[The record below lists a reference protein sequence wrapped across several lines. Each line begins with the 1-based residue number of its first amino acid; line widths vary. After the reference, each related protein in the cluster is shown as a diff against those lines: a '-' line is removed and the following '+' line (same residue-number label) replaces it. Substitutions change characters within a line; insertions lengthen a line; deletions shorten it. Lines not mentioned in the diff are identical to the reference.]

1 MIHILLDPKFD
12 PYIHLRMIYYVQ
24 NHCAFHVN
32 YTIPSAGIYAR
43 CRARSLLLIVQAA
56 PPLKYYIIHCL
67 PEVINRNHT
76 NANDYAQ

>member
-12 PYIHLRMIYYVQ
+12 SYIHLRMIYYVQ

-43 CRARSLLLIVQAA
+43 CRARSLLLIVQAV